1 MLDYLMSS
9 IDGGTILNKILI
21 IFKNFPTPGGR
32 QTVRRK
38 ENCIK
43 CVRLRFPPK
52 KLNWPNLMV
61 VVVVIVVG
69 SIVVVNVVI
78 DVIVVVVIVIVV
90 VIVVVVAV
98 TRTPF
103 CDILAPD
110 GQRFIIECPGN

>member
-32 QTVRRK
+32 QTIRRK

-61 VVVVIVVG
+61 VVAVIVVG
-69 SIVVVNVVI
+69 SIVVVVA
-78 DVIVVVVIVIVV
+78 IVVVVI

-110 GQRFIIECPGN
+110 GQRFMIECPGN